1 MKLKELSTIDPSLKE
16 YHVKNSDIDVTNIT
30 DSFETKSDSILFLK
44 NKQFHQEFLAKK
56 NAADLFL
63 IIIESKFLEK
73 MTPEEIEDLKKC
85 SHAILEVKDVNISMS
100 KLSKPFF
107 DIKFSHLNLY
117 VDGRQMGNASIHPES
132 YIAQNVF
139 IGENVKVGARSKIY
153 PGCVLMSGAEIG
165 EDCEIFPNVSIY
177 YNVKIGNKVRIH
189 AGCTIGSDGFGYN
202 FFDGAHG
209 KVWHTGGVIID
220 DMVEIG
226 ANSCVDAG
234 TFSPTRIGF
243 GCKLDNLVQV
253 GHNSLLGKHV
263 VLCGH
268 VAIAGSATLHDY
280 VVVGGKS
287 AVGNNLD
294 IGTGAQIAAFSGV
307 INNVEAKQT
316 VGGYPARDYKEWLKG
331 LATLRKIS
339 LSKGK
344 E

>member
-63 IIIESKFLEK
+63 IIIESRFLEK
-73 MTPEEIEDLKKC
+73 MTPEEIEELKKC
-85 SHAILEVKDVNISMS
+85 SHAILEAKDVNISMS

-107 DIKFSHLNLY
+107 DLKFSHLNLY

-243 GCKLDNLVQV
+243 GCKLDNLA
-253 GHNSLLGKHV
+253 SRFIPTLKHQKIF
-263 VLCGH
+263 VLPMER
-268 VAIAGSATLHDY
+268 SFQ
-280 VVVGGKS
+280 K
-287 AVGNNLD
+287 
-294 IGTGAQIAAFSGV
+294 
-307 INNVEAKQT
+307 K
-316 VGGYPARDYKEWLKG
+316 K
-331 LATLRKIS
+331 RKDIS
-339 LSKGK
+339 LSFHNIKNGSLIILK
-344 E
+344 PIQILLFLKVLLTKCFPA